1 MKEIS
6 TESPEV
12 GRFEFQKW
20 PVYQEAKEFAKLAHK
35 FCIKLPKSGT
45 HSLGEQ
51 FRRASQSIV
60 LNIAEGSA
68 RTTARDKINFLR
80 IAKGSTFECVAIS
93 DLAVDFELLNAQELE
108 NYQSRLANIGRML
121 SGMIR
126 YWEKAPERKPS
137 AGYAG

>member
-1 MKEIS
+1 MQESLEPS
-6 TESPEV
+6 TET

-20 PVYQEAKEFAKLAHK
+20 PVYQEAKVFAVIAQK
-35 FCIKLPKSGT
+35 FCLKLPKSGT

-80 IAKGSTFECVAIS
+80 IAKGSVFECAAIS
-93 DLAVDFELLNAQELE
+93 DLAVDFKLLDPEE
-108 NYQSRLANIGRML
+108 HGDYQSKLANIGRML

-126 YWEKAPERKPS
+126 YWEKTPERKPS

>member
-1 MKEIS
+1 MQEGMKER
-6 TESPEV
+6 PET
-12 GRFEFQKW
+12 GLFEFQKW
-20 PVYQEAKEFAKLAHK
+20 PVYVEAKAFAKTTQK
-35 FCIKLPKSGT
+35 FCLTLPKSGT

-80 IAKGSTFECVAIS
+80 ISKGSVFECVAIS
-93 DLAVDFELLNAQELE
+93 DLALDFGLLQELE
-108 NYQSRLANIGRML
+108 HQVYLQKLANIGRML

-137 AGYAG
+137 AG

>member
-1 MKEIS
+1 MG
-6 TESPEV
+6 TEPV
-12 GRFEFQKW
+12 RFEFQKW
-20 PVYQEAKEFAKLAHK
+20 PVYVEAKELAKLAHK
-35 FCIKLPKSGT
+35 FCLKRPRSGT
-45 HSLGEQ
+45 HSLGDQ

-80 IAKGSTFECVAIS
+80 ISKGSVFECVAIS
-93 DLAVDFELLNAQELE
+93 DLALDFELLDNQAYED
-108 NYQSRLANIGRML
+108 YQSKLANIGRML